1 MRGRSSLENL
11 HMPRS
16 FKKKKKHRFVT
27 PKTLTWHSMKY
38 WLINRDPYNGL
49 LLSLYNWV
57 VVRPFYTANNH
68 GFGYCSYSFGV
79 FLEETQ
85 EIFAFWGVDL
95 QKQRSL
101 GLHLKEEFTQ
111 TPMKQLQAVYQ
122 GISRSWC
129 VSKYQV
135 VYKKKIGYIQDV
147 HSNNPNDTQHKL
159 WMA

>member
-1 MRGRSSLENL
+1 
-11 HMPRS
+11 
-16 FKKKKKHRFVT
+16 
-27 PKTLTWHSMKY
+27 MKY

-49 LLSLYNWV
+49 LLSPYNWV

-85 EIFAFWGVDL
+85 EIFVFWGVDL

-111 TPMKQLQAVYQ
+111 TPMKQLQAVKQ

-135 VYKKKIGYIQDV
+135 VYKKAKDISKMCIQITQMTHNTNCEWHRV
-147 HSNNPNDTQHKL
+147 TSVQAKREGTKEGPKTRPDTRVPSR
-159 WMA
+159 